1 MKNFKQKEISD
12 DPKSRNFVTPQ
23 ISEYMVTNL
32 ITFTPDTKI
41 SIVIDSLLKNRITG
55 APVLN
60 KEGEVVGL
68 IDDKDCLNVLMSGAY
83 HNHPVSMDT
92 VSDYM
97 SSVMKSIS
105 VNSDLL
111 DAANI
116 FTHTPFKRL
125 IVLDDDGMLV
135 GQISR
140 RDVLRAI
147 KELKVT
153 TW

>member
-1 MKNFKQKEISD
+1 MKNFKQKEITAD
-12 DPKSRNFVTPQ
+12 TKNRNFVTPPV
-23 ISEYMVTNL
+23 SDYMERDL
-32 ITFTPDTKI
+32 ITFTPSTKI
-41 SIVIDSLLKNRITG
+41 SVVIDSLLKNRITG

-60 KEGEVVGL
+60 EKGAVVGL

-83 HNHPVSMDT
+83 NNHPVSMDT
-92 VSDYM
+92 VQDYM

-105 VNSDLL
+105 VDADLL
-111 DAANI
+111 EAASV

-125 IVLDDDGMLV
+125 IVLDDNGKLV